1 MNSINILYTCDDA
14 YIPLTSI
21 SMASVIYN
29 NPKSYI
35 TFYIAT
41 ENEDGENL
49 NKLKDFYKDNK
60 NIEIK
65 YLDCRK
71 YDYLLKEKDFDRW
84 GSNSYYVYWK
94 LFAYDELDCD
104 YIWYLDSDVICL
116 KKIENPSTNKTI
128 GAVIDSAHA
137 CFNKL
142 AGIPGNYYFYN
153 TGALYIDINKW
164 KINSCINKV
173 ANYIE
178 SMTQKPL
185 MCDMDILSDALQ
197 NDMEVINPK
206 YNYFAGYDYYGIHN
220 SFEMYSLNKKS
231 FYSEKDFEGVREN
244 AIFYHCLGGVFG
256 RPWEKDN
263 ESPIQKEFNKFR
275 EVSAWPNYEKE
286 ANNTLLFKVEKF
298 LEILPDSMYNKIHN
312 FSMKSYLK
320 KLEKNR

>member
-14 YIPLTSI
+14 YISLTSI

-41 ENEDGENL
+41 ENKDGENL

-60 NIEIK
+60 NIEIR

-71 YDYLLKEKDFDRW
+71 YDYLLKEKGFDRW

-94 LFAYDELDCD
+94 LFAYDLLDCD

-116 KKIENPSTNKTI
+116 KKINNPNISKTI
-128 GAVIDSAHA
+128 GGVIDSAHA

-142 AGIPGNYYFYN
+142 AGIPEEYYFYN
-153 TGALYIDINKW
+153 TGALYIDVNKW
-164 KINSCINKV
+164 KNNDCINKV
-173 ANYIE
+173 ISYIE
-178 SMTQKPL
+178 NMAQKPL
-185 MCDMDILSDALQ
+185 MCDMDILSVSFQ
-197 NDMEVINPK
+197 NDMEVINPI

-220 SFEMYSLNKKS
+220 SFKMYSLDKKP
-231 FYSEKDFEGVREN
+231 FYTEHDFNGAREN
-244 AIFYHCLGGVFG
+244 TIFYHCLGGVFG

-263 ESPIQKEFNKFR
+263 ESPIQKEFNLFR
-275 EVSAWPNYEKE
+275 EISAWPAYEK
-286 ANNTLLFKVEKF
+286 ATNNSLLFKIEKF
-298 LEILPDSMYNKIHN
+298 LEILPDSLYNKIHN
-312 FSMKSYLK
+312 FAMKSYLK